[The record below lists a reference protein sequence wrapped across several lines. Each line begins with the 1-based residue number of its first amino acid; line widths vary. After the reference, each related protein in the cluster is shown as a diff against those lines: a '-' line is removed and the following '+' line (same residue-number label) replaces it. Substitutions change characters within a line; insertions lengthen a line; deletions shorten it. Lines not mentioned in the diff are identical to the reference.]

1 MIERYLKGFL
11 IEDIGYFDLTENI
24 GKDKNTTA
32 VLIFRSGGML
42 CGINLFEKIF
52 KILDDKAL
60 VSSKYSDGDII
71 QKGEIAATVNADAS
85 ALLTGERTALN
96 LLSRLSGIASL
107 THEFAS
113 QISDLTTKL
122 LDTRKT
128 TPGLRIFEKYAVRIG
143 GAVNHRL
150 GLYDCAMIKD
160 NHIKVAGSIK
170 AAINAIKD
178 QIPFSSKIEV
188 ETKNIDEV
196 REAVENGAD
205 IVLLDH
211 FGFDEMREVVK
222 MEHNNVTLEASGNI
236 DIHSLRRTALTGVD
250 YISTGFIT
258 HHAVWSDF
266 ALKITGR

>member
-1 MIERYLKGFL
+1 MIEESLKRFL
-11 IEDIGYFDLTENI
+11 IEDIGYFDLTGNI
-24 GKDKNTTA
+24 GKDKTA
-32 VLIFRSGGML
+32 TASLICRSGGIL
-42 CGINLFEKIF
+42 CGIHYFEKIF
-52 KILDDKAL
+52 SILDDK
-60 VSSKYSDGDII
+60 VVISSRYDDGDII
-71 QKGEIAATVNADAS
+71 QKGEIVATVTAGAS

-107 THEFAS
+107 TNEFVS
-113 QISDLTTKL
+113 RISDLATKL

-128 TPGLRIFEKYAVRIG
+128 TPGLRIFEKYAARVG
-143 GAVNHRL
+143 GAINHRL

-170 AAINAIKD
+170 AAISTIKA

-196 REAVENGAD
+196 REAMENGAD
-205 IVLLDH
+205 IILLDH
-211 FGFDEMREVVK
+211 FEQDTMRTAVRIKHANVV
-222 MEHNNVTLEASGNI
+222 LEASGNI
-236 DIHSLRRTALTGVD
+236 DIHTVRSIALTGVD

-266 ALKITGR
+266 ALKITD